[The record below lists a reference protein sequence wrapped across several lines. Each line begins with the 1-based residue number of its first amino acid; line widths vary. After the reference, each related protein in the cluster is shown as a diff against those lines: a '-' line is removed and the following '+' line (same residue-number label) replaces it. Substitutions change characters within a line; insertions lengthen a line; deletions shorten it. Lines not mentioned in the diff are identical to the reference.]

1 MEVYDGT
8 SFLFWGWRGCS
19 LLVLVWFVHIM
30 VDGVF
35 LSVQV
40 MDRASGEFARAQVLA
55 RKMALNLGIDGAK
68 NREAVV
74 NIHRSS
80 QIKCKSLGFCSFG
93 GAVILGR
100 YDINILKNTHLHFN
114 SDENKCP

>member
-1 MEVYDGT
+1 MKFFF
-8 SFLFWGWRGCS
+8 SFLGVEGVFITSVS
-19 LLVLVWFVHIM
+19 LVCIM

-74 NIHRSS
+74 NIHR
-80 QIKCKSLGFCSFG
+80 
-93 GAVILGR
+93 
-100 YDINILKNTHLHFN
+100 
-114 SDENKCP
+114 

>member
-1 MEVYDGT
+1 
-8 SFLFWGWRGCS
+8 
-19 LLVLVWFVHIM
+19 M

-68 NREAVV
+68 NRVAVV
-74 NIHRSS
+74 NIHR
-80 QIKCKSLGFCSFG
+80 
-93 GAVILGR
+93 
-100 YDINILKNTHLHFN
+100 
-114 SDENKCP
+114 